1 MKHLSFPHFNFER
14 ICVADWLFQILPMAD
29 PLLDERGEDDEDE
42 DGEDGGGDILIAQLD
57 YLCIDHWLF
66 VLII

>member
-29 PLLDERGEDDEDE
+29 PLLDERGEDDEDDE
-42 DGEDGGGDILIAQLD
+42 DDDGSGDIQL
-57 YLCIDHWLF
+57 YMVIFLHVVCRS
-66 VLII
+66 